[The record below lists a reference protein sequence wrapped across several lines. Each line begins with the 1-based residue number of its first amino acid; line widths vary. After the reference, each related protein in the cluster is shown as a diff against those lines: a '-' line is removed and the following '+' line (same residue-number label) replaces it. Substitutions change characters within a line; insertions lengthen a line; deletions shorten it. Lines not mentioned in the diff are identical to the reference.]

1 MANRDQEGAV
11 MTGPV
16 PITAEGG
23 ELLPGNGQE
32 VAVPSGQ
39 VVTLQEVLWN
49 VPGPDGLAARF
60 RFLAPA
66 IARAGGTVNFEAAS
80 ADMLWLCQNFA
91 IERISTLGPA
101 PRQVIIS
108 LADRDIPFGQAD
120 EEATQFFEAYRL
132 EDGQCIWEAF

>member
-1 MANRDQEGAV
+1 

-23 ELLPGNGQE
+23 EVLAGNGQQ

-39 VVTLQEVLWN
+39 TVTLQEVLWN

-60 RFLAPA
+60 RFVAPA
-66 IARAGGTVNFEAAS
+66 IARDGGTVNLEAAS

-101 PRQVIIS
+101 PRATSLVICRVEFAWPSCS
-108 LADRDIPFGQAD
+108 LGTIEGTIDM
-120 EEATQFFEAYRL
+120 
-132 EDGQCIWEAF
+132 

>member
-1 MANRDQEGAV
+1 MGQRDPKGAA

-23 ELLPGNGQE
+23 EVLPGNGQQ

-60 RFLAPA
+60 RFLAPQ

-101 PRQVIIS
+101 PQQVIIS

-120 EEATQFFEAYRL
+120 EEATQFFEAYSL